1 MGDLWKLLIAL
12 FILALMA
19 IVASAPEKQD
29 EPRVSQNP
37 PGTENG
43 GAK

>member
-12 FILALMA
+12 LILALIA
-19 IVASAPEKQD
+19 LVASAPEGRD
-29 EPRVSQNP
+29 EPTVSQNP
-37 PGTENG
+37 PGPENG

>member
-1 MGDLWKLLIAL
+1 MDDLWKLLIAL
-12 FILALMA
+12 SILALMA

-29 EPRVSQNP
+29 EPTVSQNP
-37 PGTENG
+37 PGPENG